1 MKRFKYDLE
10 KHLAL
15 IGGLLL
21 IAFAVVTFFAAKGHT
36 QVLIYIMEG
45 IGVIAIIGGFIAA
58 SFIGAICAAVAIFIV
73 VKLMERFTMPVA
85 VLLFIGGIALVVYWM
100 KKNRKLRPAY
110 NKSATSRPSPGAS
123 SAAPKSSGEERP
135 KSIFGE
141 FQGKEIL
148 EEFEFHGVDS
158 KPYEE
163 GKMKVGSEVTIK
175 IDEEEDTFEFVCAG
189 IVIGDIG
196 NYTYEQMKRRAL
208 YIKLLKEG
216 KRMVIISIQKSMYAD
231 DRCNLYV
238 GII

>member
-1 MKRFKYDLE
+1 MDIPAKYNPSLCEDKWYSYWLENKIFHSAKR
-10 KHLAL
+10 
-15 IGGLLL
+15 
-21 IAFAVVTFFAAKGHT
+21 
-36 QVLIYIMEG
+36 
-45 IGVIAIIGGFIAA
+45 
-58 SFIGAICAAVAIFIV
+58 
-73 VKLMERFTMPVA
+73 
-85 VLLFIGGIALVVYWM
+85 
-100 KKNRKLRPAY
+100 
-110 NKSATSRPSPGAS
+110 KSASSRSS
-123 SAAPKSSGEERP
+123 SAASKGSGEERP
-135 KSIFGE
+135 TSIFGE
-141 FQGKEIL
+141 FQGKPIL